1 MSVCYVELTQAEA
14 VKSTEE
20 IVKDR
25 IEYLNGSITWQ
36 EYEAGDQTYYGS
48 LCVYND
54 GDLLRQYMHEIYIIR
69 DNKVMKLCVC
79 STGGVMS
86 GGSDGETT
94 IQANSEMVD
103 QYTQEILNSLELK

>member
-1 MSVCYVELTQAEA
+1 MARFLPGRFLYG
-14 VKSTEE
+14 
-20 IVKDR
+20 D
-25 IEYLNGSITWQ
+25 GSSTWQ

-54 GDLLRQYMHEIYIIR
+54 GDLLRQYMYEIYIIR
-69 DNKVMKLCVC
+69 DNKVMKLCVV
-79 STGGVMS
+79 SAGMS
-86 GGSDGETT
+86 DGSDGATT